1 MSSISLDNPYLL
13 FLIIPLIAL
22 FGIPFAIAVRKDN
35 INSHNL
41 ASGIIHVVMAILIA
55 FTAAGTSIVTT
66 VTQTDV
72 YVLAD
77 VSYSASKNL
86 DTVDKYISDLS
97 KSLPD
102 HSRMGVICFGRD
114 HQLLTRLGEKVKSV
128 KQNTVD
134 DTATDIVGALK
145 YAGNLFRADV
155 IKRIVLITDGKQTNE
170 SDANALKQQA
180 DTLASKKIHVDA
192 IYLNDNIKDDVREV
206 QLSSVEL
213 TQVASLH
220 REERATVTISCNC
233 PESENVDAVLT
244 LSMGGAELE
253 KRSVTLFKG
262 VNYESFVLATDEEGV
277 FDYELTV
284 TAEQD
289 DNLNNN
295 KFSFTQT
302 VSGELNILLLASDEA
317 DVNEVKKAYGENVTI
332 DSYRYLQTP
341 DIPRTVEELCRYDQI
356 ILSNVDV
363 SQIDNYQLFLNSLD
377 TVVSVFGKSLV
388 TFGNTSIQN
397 YPKGELKT
405 LSSMLPVTY
414 GRSDSEK
421 KLYMLVMDT
430 SRSMETLYNLQRAKQ
445 AARQIIE
452 MLDDGD
458 SVGLITFDNQAYK
471 TLAPATLENGKARL
485 LEEIE
490 NLTLKNGTH
499 IGSGLEA
506 ALDSMKTRDFGEKRV
521 MLFSDG
527 LNFNLGEGNTNIES
541 IVKEMRDY
549 SIFTSVLDVGRG
561 ADTGSAATAA
571 KNLLMSTAGWGG
583 GSYMDISTDE
593 NLENVLNS
601 ELPDDMHNPQ
611 GGRSFVTVKRRN
623 DAVLKE
629 DAADSEGLAA
639 KFKNAFVRD
648 YYYSVAKS
656 NATTVLTVD
665 YNEGSKPMECPLYS
679 YWNYGN
685 GRVATFTS
693 RMTGDWTGSLDSELK
708 GKLYENVMKT
718 NTPSEK
724 NYTPFLLNLYAHDG
738 YVDVTLTPETV
749 RPDAKTNVKVTAP
762 DGSIVKQGAM
772 AFGNSTFD
780 LDFVTVQ
787 TGKYTVD
794 IEYSYGGRTY
804 TATRYV
810 SISYSAEYDSF
821 TLYDSA
827 VLHKMLGAN
836 GTVSEDGKLKIKN
849 DPSEIGLYDLSLTL
863 PMLILCVV
871 LYVVDIAV
879 RKLKWE
885 DIQSLFNKLKRGNK

>member
-1 MSSISLDNPYLL
+1 M
-13 FLIIPLIAL
+13 IIPLIAL
-22 FGIPFAIAVRKDN
+22 FAIPFAIAVRKDN
-35 INSHNL
+35 VNAHNV
-41 ASGIIHVVMAILIA
+41 ASGIIHVVMAIIIA

-128 KQNTVD
+128 KQSTVD

-180 DTLASKKIHVDA
+180 DALASKKIHVDA

-220 REERATVTISCNC
+220 RAESATVIINCNC
-233 PESENVDAVLT
+233 PESTTVNGEIAPYKMDAVLT
-244 LSMGGAELE
+244 LTMGGIELE
-253 KRSVTLFKG
+253 KRSVTLQKG
-262 VNYESFVLATDEEGV
+262 VNYESFALVTDEQGV
-277 FDYELTV
+277 FDYELTI
-284 TAEQD
+284 TAEED

-302 VSGELNILLLASDEA
+302 VSGELNVLLLASDEA
-317 DVNEVKKAYGENVTI
+317 DVSEVKKAYGEGVTI
-332 DSYRYLQTP
+332 DSFRYLQNP
-341 DIPRTVEELCRYDQI
+341 DIPRTVEELCRYDEI
-356 ILSNVDV
+356 VLSNVDV
-363 SQIDNYQLFLNSLD
+363 SQIDNYQLFLDSLD

-397 YPKGELKT
+397 YPKGDLKT
-405 LSSMLPVTY
+405 LSGMLPVTY

-430 SRSMETLYNLQRAKQ
+430 SRSMETLYNFQRAKQ
-445 AARQIIE
+445 AAKQIIE

-458 SVGLITFDNQAYK
+458 SVGLITFDNQAYR

-490 NLTLKNGTH
+490 NLTLRNGTH

-527 LNFNLGEGNTNIES
+527 LNFGLGDGNTNIES

-549 SIFTSVLDVGRG
+549 SIYTSVLDVGRG
-561 ADTGSAATAA
+561 ADNGSAATAA
-571 KNLLMSTAGWGG
+571 KSLLISTAGWGG

-611 GGRSFVTVKRRN
+611 GGTSFVHVKRRN

-629 DAADSEGLAA
+629 IKDNDELFA
-639 KFKNAFVRD
+639 KLENAYVRD
-648 YYYSVAKS
+648 YYYSVAKTS
-656 NATTVLTVD
+656 ATTVLTVN
-665 YNEGSKPMECPLYS
+665 YNEGSKPIECPLYS

-685 GRVATFTS
+685 GRVSTFTS
-693 RMTGDWTGSLDSELK
+693 RMTGAWTDSLDSELK
-708 GKLYENVMKT
+708 AKLYDSVMQT

-738 YVDVTLTPETV
+738 YVDVTLTPEAV
-749 RPDAKTNVKVTAP
+749 RPEAKTNVTVTAP

-787 TGKYTVD
+787 TGRYTVD

-810 SISYSAEYDSF
+810 GISYSAEYDSF

-849 DPSEIGLYDLSLTL
+849 DPSEIGLYDLSLML